1 MSARILV
8 VAGLNL
14 DKAWP
19 EEAVGAARGLREA
32 SVGLLMEVAQQCI
45 DKRVD
50 GLVILGGLWDP
61 TTVRRSTVGD
71 VRTVLGSLP
80 CTVLVVPSEQEA
92 ESNFAPQALD
102 EWPSTVRWMAA
113 DASTAVVFGDTR
125 FAVRGPRAS
134 SLPPL
139 DGVVAMLTTH
149 PSPPG
154 THLPLIRSADLPA
167 SQTPRPSDLSIA
179 PLVEGTGRSRSEGV
193 LFSHGSNSHLQSEV
207 VTFTQ
212 PLGST
217 RHLALDNFRDNA
229 ALTAALDDLLSQC
242 ERLDRVVVS
251 GIVAPR
257 LLVPPALPW
266 QPSREDVTVDW
277 NDLDFR
283 FPTTKTEDRTVA
295 AELIRRLSGAGPN
308 EARRHQALALALS
321 SLESEE
327 AS

>member
-1 MSARILV
+1 MGARILV

-19 EEAVGAARGLREA
+19 DEAVGAARGLREA
-32 SVGLLMEVAQQCI
+32 SVSLLMEVAQQCI
-45 DKRVD
+45 DLRVD
-50 GLVILGGLWDP
+50 GLIILGGLWDP

-80 CTVLVVPSEQEA
+80 CEVLLVPNEQDA

-102 EWPSTVRWMAA
+102 EWPSTVRWMTPE
-113 DASTAVVFGDTR
+113 ASTVVVFGDAR
-125 FAVRGPRAS
+125 FAILGPRGS
-134 SLPPL
+134 RIPPL
-139 DGVVAMLTTH
+139 EGVVAMLTTH

-154 THLPLIRSADLPA
+154 THLPVIRPA
-167 SQTPRPSDLSIA
+167 VLQGSQTPRPSDLTLT
-179 PLVEGTGRSRSEGV
+179 PLVVGTGGGRSEGV
-193 LFSHGSNSHLQSEV
+193 LLIHGSDPDLHSED
-207 VTFTQ
+207 VTYAQ
-212 PLGST
+212 QLGST
-217 RHLALDNFRDNA
+217 RHLPLDDFRDGA
-229 ALTAALDDLLSQC
+229 TLTAALDGLLSQC

-251 GIVAPR
+251 GSVAAR

-266 QPSREDVTVDW
+266 QPSRDDVTVDW
-277 NDLDFR
+277 SDLDYR
-283 FPTTKTEDRTVA
+283 FPTAKADDRTVA

-327 AS
+327 SS